1 VIDDASPDDTEHEDE
16 QAGPP
21 ADDLLARLERLFEAP
36 IGETEPAVRFD
47 PEAQR
52 P

>member
-1 VIDDASPDDTEHEDE
+1 VIDDARPDDTERDDE
-16 QAGPP
+16 QAGSP

-36 IGETEPAVRFD
+36 IGDTGMAVAFD
-47 PEAQR
+47 PEADA